1 MNRRSRST
9 RTCVSLCIDRQV
21 AKHRPKCRSTRTCV
35 QNRCIRALPNSEA
48 KVRKNREP
56 RSKTF
61 ECQADNTVFFG
72 TYPFFCHIQTT
83 IQAYSAETNTRCPTP
98 RTPASEVIPHPSPGP
113 ATPALQAAK
122 ARGRTASGIS
132 VISFRRGIIKGSRQ
146 LSEGEPLEFKFPAI
160 LHDTHVTGKVRSCR
174 MLLQ

>member
-9 RTCVSLCIDRQV
+9 RTCVSLRIDRQV

-48 KVRKNREP
+48 KVQKNREP

-113 ATPALQAAK
+113 ATPAFLHHIHLPPSPATPALRSRK
-122 ARGRTASGIS
+122 SPRPHGLGHIS
-132 VISFRRGIIKGSRQ
+132 HL
-146 LSEGEPLEFKFPAI
+146 LSERNYQRFKTA
-160 LHDTHVTGKVRSCR
+160 VRR
-174 MLLQ
+174 